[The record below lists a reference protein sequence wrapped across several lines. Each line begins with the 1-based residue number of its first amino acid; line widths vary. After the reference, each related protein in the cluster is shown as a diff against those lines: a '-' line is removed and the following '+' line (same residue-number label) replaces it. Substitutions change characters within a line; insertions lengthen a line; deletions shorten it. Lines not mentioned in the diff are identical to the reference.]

1 MKDETKSCN
10 NIADYPLKVADP
22 AAAIVDGTIMVCGG
36 YDGFKDCYI
45 YDITNDAWNF
55 LAELPADN
63 SQGTRLRGGIAALP
77 LNGAMW
83 MCGGGSGGSQKDP
96 LTR

>member
-10 NIADYPLKVADP
+10 NIADYPLKTADP
-22 AAAIVDGTIMVCGG
+22 AAAIVYGTVMVCGG
-36 YDGFKDCYI
+36 YVFKECYI

-55 LAELPADN
+55 IADLPADN
-63 SQGTRLRGGIAALP
+63 SVGTSVRGGIAALP

-83 MCGGGSGGSQKDP
+83 MCGGGSGGSQKDK